1 MNDTVI
7 TFIPKQDPP
16 QVMSHFRPISLCN
29 VLVKLNTKIIANRLR
44 PMMCKLVKLVGEAQC
59 GFIPGRQAAD
69 NIILAQE
76 ALHPMRKKKGRKGWM
91 AQQVDKEKAY
101 DRVSWK
107 FLEQVLR
114 KVGFQQQLIDFLCY
128 ICQTI
133 GDVEWGEI
141 GVFYT

>member
-7 TFIPKQDPP
+7 TLIPSTP
-16 QVMSHFRPISLCN
+16 FRPISLCN

-44 PMMCKLVKLVGEAQC
+44 PMMCKLVGEAQC

-76 ALHPMRKKKGRKGWM
+76 ALHPMRKKKGWM
-91 AQQVDKEKAY
+91 DKEKAY

-107 FLEQVLR
+107 LLEQVL
-114 KVGFQQQLIDFLCY
+114 LA
-128 ICQTI
+128 
-133 GDVEWGEI
+133 
-141 GVFYT
+141 